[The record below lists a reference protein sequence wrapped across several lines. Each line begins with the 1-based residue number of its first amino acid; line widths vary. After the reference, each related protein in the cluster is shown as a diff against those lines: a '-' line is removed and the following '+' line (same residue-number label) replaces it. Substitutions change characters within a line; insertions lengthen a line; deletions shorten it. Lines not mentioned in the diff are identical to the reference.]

1 MCMEQPQKSL
11 TSVTLERRNWNA
23 ITGILESDCRRKG
36 KDWIVWGNQVKDKI
50 QSSIGKPVAPDDL
63 CCVSLPD
70 ETWNAIINSL
80 KSNCPSKGKDWELW
94 GNNIVK
100 RIRDS
105 IGGVKNQISQDNN
118 VAAENNQSN
127 SNTASQNS
135 QPIMVEVSPEAI
147 RCYEKAMNLWG
158 ETAIGELDVDKKK
171 DITAFLALAVKKAGV
186 PYPLAESKLSLFL
199 YMLGEVKDAV
209 NHANKALE
217 YDPNSFT
224 GQLVRVFNAL
234 DSIRVKKLGAGDFLS
249 GGGGSIEGAVVASV
263 FKGFFSII
271 GATAAATTQTSGKK
285 EIIRLVEI
293 YRRVCPRT
301 TDVDEFFHMS
311 QLLINLGDFIK
322 DIPFAGGR
330 PNLFAEV
337 VNAPISQL
345 EISGRE
351 TDIDDILLR
360 AEGKSELFKP

>member
-1 MCMEQPQKSL
+1 MSTPM
-11 TSVTLERRNWNA
+11 
-23 ITGILESDCRRKG
+23 
-36 KDWIVWGNQVKDKI
+36 
-50 QSSIGKPVAPDDL
+50 SS
-63 CCVSLPD
+63 S
-70 ETWNAIINSL
+70 T
-80 KSNCPSKGKDWELW
+80 
-94 GNNIVK
+94 
-100 RIRDS
+100 
-105 IGGVKNQISQDNN
+105 NQISPD
-118 VAAENNQSN
+118 ALK
-127 SNTASQNS
+127 
-135 QPIMVEVSPEAI
+135 
-147 RCYEKAMNLWG
+147 CYDKAMDLWG
-158 ETAIGELDVDKKK
+158 ETTIGELDTDKKK

-186 PYPLAESKLSLFL
+186 PYPLAESKLGLFL
-199 YMLGEVKDAV
+199 FMLGEVKDAI

-217 YDPNSFT
+217 NDPDSFT

-234 DSIRVKKLGAGDFLS
+234 DSLQVKKLGAGDFLAK
-249 GGGGSIEGAVVASV
+249 GGSIEGAVVASV

-271 GATAAATTQTSGKK
+271 GATAAATTQVTGKN

-301 TDVDEFFHMS
+301 TDVDEFLHMS
-311 QLLINLGDFIK
+311 QLLVNLGDFIK

-351 TDIDDILLR
+351 TDVDDIRLK